1 MAAKTVRPSSMMFRL
16 LEQFAKKSQ
25 TSEEAATGANLL
37 HTGYWKRAS
46 DLANQGWIE
55 ERRKPGGSI
64 FTTMNRSGRQ
74 AIVWKIT
81 PSGRTALRE
90 YKAAKKALAKA
101 S

>member
-1 MAAKTVRPSSMMFRL
+1 
-16 LEQFAKKSQ
+16 
-25 TSEEAATGANLL
+25 
-37 HTGYWKRAS
+37 
-46 DLANQGWIE
+46 
-55 ERRKPGGSI
+55 
-64 FTTMNRSGRQ
+64 MNRSGRQ